1 MADCEVFS
9 IMMRNTWPNAGT
21 PSALTQVVP
30 DALHVNPV
38 GHVPQEP
45 ASTPPLEEPLDEP
58 ELLPELEP
66 LDEPE
71 LLPEL
76 EPLEEPELPP
86 ELDPLLLEPLDDEP
100 PPSPPEPAGLL
111 PEPPHAPM
119 MRAARAHD
127 RRAW

>member
-1 MADCEVFS
+1 
-9 IMMRNTWPNAGT
+9 MMRNTWPNAGT

-45 ASTPPLEEPLDEP
+45 ASTPPLE
-58 ELLPELEP
+58 EP